1 MRLALELAWTRIRR
15 RPSAA
20 LAPVLVAAG
29 GTLVVLIVS
38 GFYLG
43 LLDATVAWLRTLP
56 GDAVVTTRH
65 GSPAL
70 MQAYPDLDAR
80 TVRAVRAAPGV
91 ARVHELVGQRAWLS
105 RDGRDAWVQLVGI
118 RPTGRFGAPLRVLA
132 GRGRPRLGEIVV
144 DAVVADDLGVGLGD
158 RIEVRS
164 AAVRSAKLTV
174 VGIAGG
180 GNNVIGSYAFVSR
193 ATLALAGMLAPSHL
207 FVVAA
212 PGVNPAAL
220 RGTLATIPG
229 VLVLARAEFEA
240 RNLTFPRQVFGVV
253 VTVVDLVVALAAA
266 AMIAVVLRA
275 RSIEERAEHG
285 LLAAIGV
292 STRVRYGTVVLA
304 ALLATGLGIVLGS
317 ALAIGI
323 TAAVP
328 AVMPRFVS
336 SLPPWLFLGVAA
348 GALASGLLAALQPVR
363 AAATIDPALVFRA

>member
-1 MRLALELAWTRIRR
+1 MRLALELAWKSIRR
-15 RPSAA
+15 RPSVAVS
-20 LAPVLVAAG
+20 PILVAAG
-29 GTLVVLIVS
+29 GTLVVLMVS

-43 LLDATVAWLRTLP
+43 LLEATVAWLRTLP
-56 GDAVVTTRH
+56 GDAVVTTRR

-80 TVRAVRAAPGV
+80 TVRSVRTAPGV

-105 RDGRDAWVQLVGI
+105 HDERDAWVQLVGI

-132 GRGRPRLGEIVV
+132 GRARPRIGEIVV
-144 DAVVADDLGVGLGD
+144 DAVVADDLRVGLGD

-193 ATLALAGMLAPSHL
+193 ATLALAGMLEPSHL

-212 PGVNPAAL
+212 PGTDPAAL
-220 RGTLATIPG
+220 RRTLATIPG
-229 VLVLARAEFEA
+229 VSVFAPSEFEA

-253 VTVVDLVVALAAA
+253 VTVVDVVVALAAA

-275 RSIEERAEHG
+275 RSIEQRAEHG
-285 LLAAIGV
+285 LLAAIGAPA
-292 STRVRYGTVVLA
+292 RVRYGAVVLA
-304 ALLATGLGIVLGS
+304 TVLATGIGVVLGV
-317 ALAIGI
+317 ALAVGI
-323 TAAVP
+323 TTAAP
-328 AVMPRFVS
+328 AVIPRFVS
-336 SLPPWLFLGVAA
+336 ALPPWLLLGVGA
-348 GALASGLLAALQPVR
+348 GALATGLLAALQPVR
-363 AAATIDPALVFRA
+363 AAATVDPALVFRA